1 MSDDISIPSP
11 TYRVPRH
18 RRGLDS
24 AAKRRVAVAAGLFG
38 TLVIVGGGWA
48 MLGHRTHGVPIVQA
62 DAGPVRV
69 KPVNPGGLQVAA
81 AGNEIFSGGS
91 DTTVGKLAPP
101 PETPDLQALRAPPP
115 PPPVHKPAEA
125 PVAAAIPP
133 AAPKAAAPVAQ
144 PAKPTVAVAAPADRH
159 AASPPAHAGKNPL
172 VQLAALSSEQAART
186 EWDILARRMPDLLG
200 GKQPAFS
207 KVERDGRTYWR
218 VRTGGFTDAT
228 QATLFCT
235 RLRAKG
241 ASCSVADF

>member
-1 MSDDISIPSP
+1 
-11 TYRVPRH
+11 
-18 RRGLDS
+18 
-24 AAKRRVAVAAGLFG
+24 
-38 TLVIVGGGWA
+38 A

-133 AAPKAAAPVAQ
+133 AAPKAAAPVVQ
-144 PAKPTVAVAAPADRH
+144 PAKPTVAAATPADRH

-186 EWDILARRMPDLLG
+186 EWDILARR
-200 GKQPAFS
+200 
-207 KVERDGRTYWR
+207 
-218 VRTGGFTDAT
+218 
-228 QATLFCT
+228 
-235 RLRAKG
+235 
-241 ASCSVADF
+241 